1 MRCLAQWLIGG
12 IPTSPAAARALAAT
26 MADWRYEGEAASSA
40 PLRLRVG
47 AMGVASVARVLVGV
61 GLKGLPSAW
70 RSPFLWRTI
79 CVLLMFVAGI
89 GIFDPP
95 ERFVDVL
102 SGWDL
107 AVLATAA
114 AVQSVLLVIPLVAF
128 ISEVTGRQSRQA
140 PSAGA
145 LTLLAIAIAL
155 MVSLLPEL
163 ANFQRHS
170 AWVHFANAATPPPVP
185 APSVYRWLAGASMSP
200 MTLTSW
206 FYFWTTS
213 TSLVVASIGFSTL
226 AYQVRRRRALSAWMI
241 GVVPIVAVPATAYG
255 AMLVTGLL
263 GLWWRDAAIGLW
275 PIRGVVTL
283 LSVTVLPFVLATYLA
298 RTTARRA
305 AATGSKV
312 AI

>member
-1 MRCLAQWLIGG
+1 MQVLIGG
-12 IPTSPAAARALAAT
+12 IPTSPGAARALAAT
-26 MADWRYEGEAASSA
+26 MADWRYEAEASSSF
-40 PLRLRVG
+40 PRRLRVG
-47 AMGVASVARVLVGV
+47 LMGVASVARVLVGV
-61 GLKGLPSAW
+61 ALKDLPGAW
-70 RSPFLWRTI
+70 RSPFLWRTMA
-79 CVLLMFVAGI
+79 VLLLFVAGI

-128 ISEVTGRQSRQA
+128 LSEVTGRQSRQA

-155 MVSLLPEL
+155 MVSILPEL
-163 ANFQRHS
+163 STFQRHS
-170 AWVHFANAATPPPVP
+170 TWVHFANAATPPPMP

-200 MTLTSW
+200 MTLASW

-213 TSLVVASIGFSTL
+213 TSLVGASIGLSAL

-241 GVVPIVAVPATAYG
+241 GAVPFVAVPVTAYG
-255 AMLVTGLL
+255 AMLLTGLL
-263 GLWWRDAAIGLW
+263 GMSWRDAAIWLW
-275 PIRGVVTL
+275 PIRGAVTL

-298 RTTARRA
+298 RTTALRA
-305 AATGSKV
+305 APTGSEV